1 MKKRSNRKENYK
13 MWLNRRNA
21 IRRLAALALTCALA
35 GTLAACG
42 GKDDGGVPGEG
53 KGDPVATYQG
63 KTVTDTEFNKY
74 LSLLELTSPMEAMYI
89 EYIPGYKEQVLERYI
104 IYKEYAAKATS
115 DDVKQA
121 EESAAT
127 FRGQLDEVLKDE
139 AQKESI
145 KQILDKSGLTSK
157 EAERLLKM
165 LISGELAID
174 KKFQE
179 IKNAVTEDEIRAEF
193 DKAPSD
199 YNIVTVR
206 HILVATTDSATGEE
220 KRTEEEAL
228 ARAKEARAKL
238 IAGGSW
244 DELAKEY
251 SDDPGSKDNG
261 GLYADAKAG
270 DWVEAFK
277 QAANTQPI
285 GVIGE
290 PVLTSYGYHVIKVEK
305 REEMTFDKL
314 PQDKKDAIRES
325 LAAPKL
331 NEEMEKELEALGIE
345 ISLPQEETPDGEDGG
360 DAPKDDAEGESGGN
374 SGGAEGETA
383 Q

>member
-1 MKKRSNRKENYK
+1 
-13 MWLNRRNA
+13 MWLNRRHA
-21 IRRLAALALTCALA
+21 AFRGLAALALACVLA

-42 GKDDGGVPGEG
+42 GKDGGGVPGEG
-53 KGDPVATYQG
+53 QGEPVATYQG

-89 EYIPGYKEQVLERYI
+89 EYIPGYKEQILERYI
-104 IYKEYAAKATS
+104 IYKEYAAKASS

-121 EESAAT
+121 EESAAAI
-127 FRGQLDEVLKDE
+127 RGQLDEVLKDE

-145 KQILDKSGLTSK
+145 QQILDKSGLTTK

-174 KKFQE
+174 KKFRE
-179 IKNAVTEDEIRAEF
+179 IKNAVTEDEVRAEF
-193 DKAPSD
+193 EKAPSD

-206 HILVATTDSATGEE
+206 HILVATTDSTTGEE

-244 DELAKEY
+244 EELAAEY
-251 SDDPGSKDNG
+251 SDDPGSKNNG
-261 GLYADAKAG
+261 GLYADARPG
-270 DWVEAFK
+270 DWVEEFK
-277 QAANTQPI
+277 QAANTQPV

-325 LAAPKL
+325 LARPKL

-345 ISLPQEETPDGEDGG
+345 ISLPQEETPAGEDGG
-360 DAPKDDAEGESGGN
+360 EAPQDGAEGESDGNADGEAGGGN
-374 SGGAEGETA
+374 AGGAEGDKA

>member
-1 MKKRSNRKENYK
+1 
-13 MWLNRRNA
+13 MWLNRRHA
-21 IRRLAALALTCALA
+21 AFRGLAALALACVLA

-42 GKDDGGVPGEG
+42 GKDGGGVPGEG
-53 KGDPVATYQG
+53 QGEPVATYQG

-89 EYIPGYKEQVLERYI
+89 EYIPGYKEQILERYI
-104 IYKEYAAKATS
+104 IYKEYAAKASS

-121 EESAAT
+121 EGSAAAI
-127 FRGQLDEVLKDE
+127 RGQLDEVLKDE

-145 KQILDKSGLTSK
+145 QQILDKSGLTTK

-174 KKFQE
+174 KKFRE
-179 IKNAVTEDEIRAEF
+179 IKNAVTEDEVRAEF
-193 DKAPSD
+193 EKAPSD

-206 HILVATTDSATGEE
+206 HILVATTDSTTGEE

-244 DELAKEY
+244 EELAAEY
-251 SDDPGSKDNG
+251 SDDPGSKNNG
-261 GLYADAKAG
+261 GLYADARPG
-270 DWVEAFK
+270 DWVEEFK
-277 QAANTQPI
+277 QAANTQPV

-325 LAAPKL
+325 LARPKL

-345 ISLPQEETPDGEDGG
+345 ISLPQEETPAGEDGG
-360 DAPKDDAEGESGGN
+360 EAPQDGAEGESDGNADGEAGGGN
-374 SGGAEGETA
+374 AGGAEGDKA

>member
-1 MKKRSNRKENYK
+1 
-13 MWLNRRNA
+13 MWLNRRHA
-21 IRRLAALALTCALA
+21 AFRGLAALALACVLA

-42 GKDDGGVPGEG
+42 GKDGGGVPGEG
-53 KGDPVATYQG
+53 QGEPVATYQG

-89 EYIPGYKEQVLERYI
+89 EYIPGYKEQILERYI
-104 IYKEYAAKATS
+104 IYKEYAAKASS

-121 EESAAT
+121 EESAAAI
-127 FRGQLDEVLKDE
+127 RGQLDEVLKDE

-145 KQILDKSGLTSK
+145 QQILDKSGLTTK

-174 KKFQE
+174 KKFRE
-179 IKNAVTEDEIRAEF
+179 IKNAVTEDEVRAEF
-193 DKAPSD
+193 EKAPSD

-206 HILVATTDSATGEE
+206 HILVATTDSTTGEE

-244 DELAKEY
+244 EELAAEY
-251 SDDPGSKDNG
+251 SDDPSSKNNG
-261 GLYADAKAG
+261 GLYADARPG
-270 DWVEAFK
+270 DWVEEFK
-277 QAANTQPI
+277 QAANTQPV

-325 LAAPKL
+325 LARPKL

-345 ISLPQEETPDGEDGG
+345 ISLPQEETPAGEDGG
-360 DAPKDDAEGESGGN
+360 EAPQDGAEGESDGNADGEAGGGN
-374 SGGAEGETA
+374 AGGAEGDKA